1 MLESRLNELSQGVG
15 RPVTLRS
22 VKKMDPPKTPEQKK
36 LWKTAKE
43 FEGVMLGLV
52 FKQMQASQG
61 TDLLGGGAANKTWKE
76 MLSEERAKSLS
87 QHGGLG
93 LADAIYQ
100 QLALRT

>member
-1 MLESRLNELSQGVG
+1 MDTRLTELHTALPATQKP
-15 RPVTLRS
+15 RAL
-22 VKKMDPPKTPEQKK
+22 KKMGPPATPEQKK
-36 LWKTAKE
+36 LWQAAKD

-61 TDLLGGGAANKTWKE
+61 GDMLGGGAANRTWKD
-76 MLSEERAKSLS
+76 MLNEERAKSLA

-100 QLALRT
+100 QLALRE